1 MISVV
6 IPAHDEERA
15 IGRCL
20 TTLLAGSERGEI
32 EVVVAC
38 NGCTDATAEVAAR
51 FGPPVRVV
59 STSVASKREAL
70 NLGDATATGFPR
82 FYVDADVGL
91 GMDAVRAIAA
101 ALDEGAALVAAPA
114 LSVDVSASSPLVRSY
129 YRVYGALPSIRAD
142 IVGRGVYALSR
153 QGRARFDEF
162 PEVTGDDHF
171 VRSVFSPWERRCVET
186 ARSVVGA
193 PRSVRG
199 LVRRKARI
207 VAGNAVV
214 DRMAE
219 GNEGVRR
226 GRGLWAALRSDPS
239 LAVHVPAYLGVG
251 LAARLVVRAAAAR
264 GRDPEWG
271 RDDSRSQWR

>member
-6 IPAHDEERA
+6 IPAYDEERV

-20 TTLLAGSERGEI
+20 TTLLAGSEPGEI

-59 STSVASKREAL
+59 STPVASKREAL
-70 NLGDATATGFPR
+70 NLGDAAATGFPR

-91 GMDAVRAIAA
+91 EMDGVRAIAA
-101 ALDEGAALVAAPA
+101 ALDGGAALVAAPA
-114 LSVDVSASSPLVRSY
+114 LRVDVSGSSPLVRSY
-129 YRVYGALPSIRAD
+129 YRVYSALPSIRSD

-153 QGRARFDEF
+153 RGRARFDEF
-162 PEVTGDDHF
+162 PDVTGDDHF
-171 VRSVFSPWERRCVET
+171 VRSVFSPGERCCVET

-193 PRSVRG
+193 PRTARG

-214 DRMAE
+214 DRAARGGDE
-219 GNEGVRR
+219 PRR
-226 GRGLWAALRSDPS
+226 GRGVWAAVRADPS

-251 LAARLVVRAAAAR
+251 VAARLVVRAAAAR
-264 GRDPEWG
+264 GRPPEWG
-271 RDDSRSQWR
+271 RDDSRSQ